1 MKQKTSLVLWA
12 SAVMMFGFLCAS
24 CAGDRE
30 REAEEETT
38 EAVVEVAEP
47 RVDMTEDIY
56 VEIMARHMYLADQ
69 YSEKATDD
77 MSEAEVLRLSTE
89 LAGKMEAI
97 YSELGVTSSAYD
109 AYANQLTDDMDIEAF
124 GALMDRI
131 SDRAQ
136 ELKGE

>member
-12 SAVMMFGFLCAS
+12 SAVMMFGFLIAS

-47 RVDMTEDIY
+47 SVEMTDDIY

-77 MSEAEVLRLSTE
+77 MSQAEVLRLSTE
-89 LAGKMEAI
+89 ISEKMEAV
-97 YSELGVTSSAYD
+97 YGDLGVTSSAYE
-109 AYANQLTDDMDIEAF
+109 AYAAQIMEDIEAF
-124 GALMDRI
+124 GAIMERAG
-131 SDRAQ
+131 DRAQ